1 MASLLSDWTGQT
13 LIFKRS
19 DIVTLCFVLII
30 FDLFCL
36 KGAHFHAVTQFVEH
50 YHETEEVRELSP
62 SPVQIPTSTRRK
74 SSGRRLSVTCFRLF
88 LVFPLKAANSS
99 KPGRAVSVSACWT
112 VYSFYVSWGNVKEAV
127 GIWGRMLAQCLT
139 MNREINE
146 VLVEIKHGAVELIHR
161 LLVLWK

>member
-1 MASLLSDWTGQT
+1 M
-13 LIFKRS
+13 IFKRS

-62 SPVQIPTSTRRK
+62 SPVQIPASTRRK

-88 LVFPLKAANSS
+88 LVFPLKEANSS

-112 VYSFYVSWGNVKEAV
+112 VYSFYFQLRKRKGSSWHLRTHACSVSYDESGD
-127 GIWGRMLAQCLT
+127 
-139 MNREINE
+139 
-146 VLVEIKHGAVELIHR
+146 
-161 LLVLWK
+161 

>member
-1 MASLLSDWTGQT
+1 M
-13 LIFKRS
+13 IFKRS

-62 SPVQIPTSTRRK
+62 SPVQIPASTRRK

-99 KPGRAVSVSACWT
+99 KPGRAVSVLDSLQFLCQLRKRKGSSWHLRTHAC
-112 VYSFYVSWGNVKEAV
+112 SVSYDESGD
-127 GIWGRMLAQCLT
+127 
-139 MNREINE
+139 
-146 VLVEIKHGAVELIHR
+146 
-161 LLVLWK
+161 